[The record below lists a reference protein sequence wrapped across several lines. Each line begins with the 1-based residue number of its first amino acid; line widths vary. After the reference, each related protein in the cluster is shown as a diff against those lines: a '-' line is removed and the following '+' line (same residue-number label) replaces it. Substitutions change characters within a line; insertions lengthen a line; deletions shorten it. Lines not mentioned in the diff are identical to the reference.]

1 MTKKTHTYPL
11 KTTLAAIFIIVA
23 VILGVYGAGIYQIYH
38 FNGKMEIPE
47 GDENVILRIHPD
59 DKGYVYT
66 IVGIPYTID
75 MGSRHSFITPHTL
88 EILKQHGIDGEEQQT
103 LLYTTDQ
110 SGHYNFYTR
119 KVVRPMYFFP
129 NSTSTDTVT
138 FNKVE
143 MMISD
148 REEGNVLGMDFLEKF
163 VIEYD
168 NDTRTISL
176 LRHVPEGYSYVCDLN
191 GHDSAIGDLFGY
203 SRRVYVPLKVNDED
217 PQNYYLDTGRGIRN
231 CELVQP
237 LKDIGKATSPILT
250 DSVTGLEVQ
259 PNCRVQI
266 GDRLRFARVT
276 YSDSLHTD
284 EYSVNPFRVFNHSI
298 VLDLPAKKL
307 YYHK

>member
-59 DKGYVYT
+59 EKGYVYT

-129 NSTSTDTVT
+129 NATSTDTVT
-138 FNKVE
+138 FNNSSLN
-143 MMISD
+143 MIMTP
-148 REEGNVLGMDFLEKF
+148 G
-163 VIEYD
+163 
-168 NDTRTISL
+168 
-176 LRHVPEGYSYVCDLN
+176 P
-191 GHDSAIGDLFGY
+191 SACCATF
-203 SRRVYVPLKVNDED
+203 RRVTHMSVTSTAMTRPS
-217 PQNYYLDTGRGIRN
+217 
-231 CELVQP
+231 
-237 LKDIGKATSPILT
+237 ATSLAI
-250 DSVTGLEVQ
+250 
-259 PNCRVQI
+259 
-266 GDRLRFARVT
+266 
-276 YSDSLHTD
+276 
-284 EYSVNPFRVFNHSI
+284 
-298 VLDLPAKKL
+298 PAASMSR
-307 YYHK
+307 